1 MIWFLSLQEKISKL
15 YATTVD
21 LLGEVGGK
29 RGPGRPK
36 GSGRRK
42 RKRLINPELLLNK
55 EALRHAQDVLKVP
68 PFYRHGQHH
77 KTVINMVEHN
87 DDLPRLPGM
96 VPGKRGPGRPKKTPP
111 TLEPILPLGRRPIGA
126 DKSSGSLLHDIC
138 ERVSKR
144 LDTPLPLTR
153 MQSGPSGHKSSLSES
168 KVHKI
173 KPHTINVDT
182 RKTGRRKIML
192 HSRSLALSKGL
203 MKVRQHKHKKRKKM
217 KKTVNITDPRF
228 VIDIEKLIQDF
239 NKMCRVNT
247 EASAKAVDNSP
258 LLPSIFR
265 VKRIV
270 KKRKGSERDRDSGPE
285 VESTKDKIPTHTNS
299 ASNTTT
305 PSVVKRRPKKSTF
318 EATKVCIA

>member
-1 MIWFLSLQEKISKL
+1 M
-15 YATTVD
+15 
-21 LLGEVGGK
+21 
-29 RGPGRPK
+29 
-36 GSGRRK
+36 
-42 RKRLINPELLLNK
+42 LLNK
-55 EALRHAQDVLKVP
+55 EELRHAQDVLKVP

-77 KTVINMVEHN
+77 KTVVNMVERN

-111 TLEPILPLGRRPIGA
+111 TLEPILPLGSIKSRRPMGG
-126 DKSSGSLLHDIC
+126 DSSLKSSGSLLHDIC

-144 LDTPLPLTR
+144 LDIPLPLAK
-153 MQSGPSGHKSSLSES
+153 MSCSPSGHKNSISES
-168 KVHKI
+168 KIHRV
-173 KPHTINVDT
+173 KPLAASLDK
-182 RKTGRRKIML
+182 RKKGRRKVML

-217 KKTVNITDPRF
+217 KKNVNKADPRF

-247 EASAKAVDNSP
+247 ESSAKMADTSP

-285 VESTKDKIPTHTNS
+285 VEATKEKIPAHNS
-299 ASNTTT
+299 SVSSTTA
-305 PSVVKRRPKKSTF
+305 PSVVKRRPKKSTV
-318 EATKVCIA
+318 EATKVCVKFS